1 MKSKVIIIGFAL
13 GFIALGLQQYQIEKL
28 HSERDE
34 LESKLVEL
42 ESDMDKTEETLDIH
56 FKAINLLLDE

>member
-13 GFIALGLQQYQIEKL
+13 GFIALGLQQCQIEKL

-42 ESDMDKTEETLDIH
+42 ELDMDKTEETLDIH